1 MQNANTN
8 DKAMVRCQTC
18 EGLAMKLIQ
27 PSINTAAMRT
37 VPRETNDCT
46 VRALMAAAGISYDL
60 AHATMA
66 KHGRKFGKG
75 THHKTQVAAYAEHGG
90 ELRAIFGSTKGAR
103 YRANSVGDDVPH
115 VEGITLGKLIEGIPM
130 GRFVC
135 IMRCHAFAIIN
146 RQLADGG
153 ALKAGTRI
161 QAIYR
166 FD

>member
-1 MQNANTN
+1 
-8 DKAMVRCQTC
+8 
-18 EGLAMKLIQ
+18 MKLIY
-27 PSINTAAMRT
+27 PTINTIKMRT

-46 VRALMAAAGISYDL
+46 VRALAAAAGISYDQ

-66 KHGRKFGKG
+66 KHGRKFAKG
-75 THHKTQVAAYAEHGG
+75 TYHETQVKAYEEHGG
-90 ELRAIFGSTKGAR
+90 ELRAIFGTTKGAK
-103 YRANSVGDDVPH
+103 YRANKTEDVPH
-115 VEGITLGKLIEGIPM
+115 VEGITLGKLLERIPM

-135 IMRCHAFAIIN
+135 IMTGHAFAIVN

-153 ALKAGTRI
+153 PLKAGTRI

>member
-1 MQNANTN
+1 
-8 DKAMVRCQTC
+8 
-18 EGLAMKLIQ
+18 MKLIK
-27 PSINTAAMRT
+27 PTINTQEMRT
-37 VPRETNDCT
+37 VSRETNDCT
-46 VRALMAAAGISYDL
+46 VRALMAAANIPYDV

-75 THHKTQVAAYAEHGG
+75 TTHRVQVAAYAEHGG
-90 ELRAIFGSTKGAR
+90 ELRAIFGNTKGAR
-103 YRANSVGDDVPH
+103 YRANIVDDVPH

-130 GRFVC
+130 GRFIC
-135 IMRCHAFAIIN
+135 IMRGHAFAIIN

-153 ALKAGTRI
+153 SLKAGTRI

>member
-1 MQNANTN
+1 
-8 DKAMVRCQTC
+8 
-18 EGLAMKLIQ
+18 MKLIQ
-27 PSINTAAMRT
+27 PVINTLSMRS

-46 VRALMAAAGISYDL
+46 VRALAAAANIPYAQ

-66 KHGRKFGKG
+66 KHGRKFGDG
-75 THHKTQVAAYAEHGG
+75 TFHETQIKAYEEHGG
-90 ELRAIFGSTKGAR
+90 KLRAIFGNTKGAR
-103 YRANSVGDDVPH
+103 FRANVVKNVPH
-115 VEGITLGKLIEGIPM
+115 VDGITLGTLIENIPM

-135 IMRCHAFAIIN
+135 IMRGHAFAIVD
-146 RQLADGG
+146 RKLADGG

>member
-1 MQNANTN
+1 
-8 DKAMVRCQTC
+8 
-18 EGLAMKLIQ
+18 MKVIH
-27 PSINTAAMRT
+27 PSINTISMRT

-46 VRALMAAAGISYDL
+46 VRALMAAAGITYDQ

-66 KHGRKFGKG
+66 KHGRKFGTG
-75 THHKTQVAAYAEHGG
+75 TRHGTQIKAYADHGG

-103 YRANSVGDDVPH
+103 YRADVAENVPH
-115 VEGITLGKLIEGIPM
+115 VEGITLGKLLERIPM

-135 IMRCHAFAIIN
+135 MVRGHAFAIIN
-146 RQLADGG
+146 RELADGG
-153 ALKAGTRI
+153 PLRAGTRI

>member
-1 MQNANTN
+1 MSFIRPT
-8 DKAMVRCQTC
+8 
-18 EGLAMKLIQ
+18 
-27 PSINTAAMRT
+27 INTLAMRT

-46 VRALMAAAGISYDL
+46 VRALAAAANISYDQ

-66 KHGRKFGKG
+66 KYGRKFRHG
-75 THHKTQVAAYAEHGG
+75 TYHDTQANAYEEHGG
-90 ELRAIFGSTKGAR
+90 ELRAIFGTTKGAK
-103 YRANSVGDDVPH
+103 YRADKVENVPH
-115 VEGITLGKLIEGIPM
+115 VEGITLGKLMDKIPM

-135 IMRCHAFAIIN
+135 IMRGHAFAIVD

-153 ALKAGTRI
+153 PLKAGTRI

>member
-1 MQNANTN
+1 
-8 DKAMVRCQTC
+8 
-18 EGLAMKLIQ
+18 MKLIY
-27 PSINTAAMRT
+27 PTINTMKLRT

-46 VRALMAAAGISYDL
+46 VRALAAAAGISYDQ

-66 KHGRKFGKG
+66 KYGRKFRNG
-75 THHKTQVAAYAEHGG
+75 TYHDTQVKAYTEHGG
-90 ELRAIFGSTKGAR
+90 ELRAIFGTTKGAR
-103 YRANSVGDDVPH
+103 YRANTTEDVPH
-115 VEGITLGKLIEGIPM
+115 VEGITLGKLLERIPM

-135 IMRCHAFAIIN
+135 IMRGHAFAVVD

-153 ALKAGTRI
+153 PLKAGTRI

>member
-1 MQNANTN
+1 MSFIRPT
-8 DKAMVRCQTC
+8 
-18 EGLAMKLIQ
+18 
-27 PSINTAAMRT
+27 INTLAMRT

-46 VRALMAAAGISYDL
+46 VRALAAAANISYDQ

-66 KHGRKFGKG
+66 KHGRKFGQG
-75 THHKTQVAAYAEHGG
+75 TYHDTQVNAYEEHGG
-90 ELRAIFGSTKGAR
+90 ELRAIFGTTNGAK
-103 YRANSVGDDVPH
+103 YRADKVENVPH
-115 VEGITLGKLIEGIPM
+115 VEGITLGKLMEKIPM

-135 IMRCHAFAIIN
+135 IMRGHAFAIVD

-153 ALKAGTRI
+153 PLKAGTRI

>member
-1 MQNANTN
+1 MSFIRPT
-8 DKAMVRCQTC
+8 
-18 EGLAMKLIQ
+18 
-27 PSINTAAMRT
+27 INTLAMRT

-46 VRALMAAAGISYDL
+46 VRALAAAANISYDQ

-66 KHGRKFGKG
+66 KHGRKFGQG
-75 THHKTQVAAYAEHGG
+75 TYHDTQVNAYEEHGG
-90 ELRAIFGSTKGAR
+90 ELRAIFGTTKGAK
-103 YRANSVGDDVPH
+103 YRADKVENVPH
-115 VEGITLGKLIEGIPM
+115 VAGITLGKLMEKIPM

-135 IMRCHAFAIIN
+135 IMTGHAFAIVD

-153 ALKAGTRI
+153 PLKTGTRI

>member
-1 MQNANTN
+1 MSFIRPT
-8 DKAMVRCQTC
+8 
-18 EGLAMKLIQ
+18 
-27 PSINTAAMRT
+27 INTLAMRT

-46 VRALMAAAGISYDL
+46 VRALAAAANISYDQ

-66 KHGRKFGKG
+66 KHGRKFGQG
-75 THHKTQVAAYAEHGG
+75 TYHDTQVNAYEEHGG
-90 ELRAIFGSTKGAR
+90 ELRAIFGTTKGAK
-103 YRANSVGDDVPH
+103 YRANKVENVPH
-115 VEGITLGKLIEGIPM
+115 VEGITLGKLMEKIPM

-135 IMRCHAFAIIN
+135 IMRGHAFAIVD

-153 ALKAGTRI
+153 PLKAGTRI